1 MTNLL
6 IAYPDIP
13 DGGIQAS
20 ATTDNEKDTVF
31 GGKARVAKLNTSA
44 TGTVD
49 YLYDLGSGVTAT
61 AQYLAIGRANLLQKS
76 GVTTITLSGSSDGIS
91 YSTVYTNASFASAT
105 LTGTN
110 SEDFFITFATSTA
123 YRYWRFRAD
132 SGATD
137 SYKPLSKI
145 YFGTLFD
152 LGRDPIYPVIRTL
165 NSVEDKTA
173 RQLITF
179 EFNYDGITDAK
190 KESFETYIGRFSGE
204 HTYFIYDSSNTY
216 VLGGYNPVYCRI
228 LSYSFNTTATINN
241 NTLSIIFEE
250 VF

>member
-6 IAYPDIP
+6 IAYPDIT
-13 DGGIQAS
+13 DRGIQS
-20 ATTDNEKDTVF
+20 SVTTDNEKDTVF
-31 GGKARVAKLNTSA
+31 GGKARVARLNTSA

-61 AQYLAIGRANLLQKS
+61 SQYLAIGRANLLQKS
-76 GVTTITLSGSSDGIS
+76 GVSTITLSGSSDGIS
-91 YSTVYTNASFASAT
+91 YSTVYNNASFASAT

-132 SGATD
+132 SGATN

-152 LGRDPIYPVIRTL
+152 IGRDPTYPTIRTL
-165 NSVEDKTA
+165 NGVEDKTA
-173 RQLITF
+173 RQLLTF
-179 EFNYDGITDAK
+179 EFNYEGITDAIK
-190 KESFETYIGRFSGE
+190 QSFETYIGKYSGE

-216 VLGGYNPVYCRI
+216 VLGGYNPFYCRI
-228 LSYSFNTTATINN
+228 LSYSFNTTATINS
-241 NTLSIIFEE
+241 NTLNIIFEE
-250 VF
+250 VV